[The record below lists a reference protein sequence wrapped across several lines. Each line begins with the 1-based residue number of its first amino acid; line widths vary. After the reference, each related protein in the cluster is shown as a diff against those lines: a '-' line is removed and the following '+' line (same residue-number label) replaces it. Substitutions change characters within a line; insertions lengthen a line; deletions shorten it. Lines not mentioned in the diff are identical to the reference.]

1 MDINID
7 ELQKICLDFFRLAG
21 MGFSLW
27 DENMHNI
34 FSYPKAHCPFC
45 EYVRTDEKLADKCA
59 ISDSIGLEE
68 VNRTKNPFVYT
79 CHMGLTEAIVPIMQ
93 DEEIVGYLMM
103 GQIVEEINRSNIGKC
118 IERSSYN
125 ECFKQ
130 ALRDRLSE
138 NVLSDSERISYC
150 INVLKVMIDYMNL
163 SYVIK
168 KSNESVYSKAKR
180 YISDN
185 ISKQILPKDICR
197 AIGVSENTL
206 YKSIKRRKGISP
218 TQLIRNIK
226 IEQAKILLKK
236 SDESITRIAENIGI
250 PDVNYFIRVFKSEN
264 GMSPLKYRKTIN
276 GQRS

>member
-45 EYVRTDEKLADKCA
+45 EYVRTDEKLAFKCSV
-59 ISDSIGLEE
+59 SDSIGLEE
-68 VNRTKNPFVYT
+68 VNRTKKPFVYT

-93 DEEIVGYLMM
+93 DEEIAGYLMM
-103 GQIVEEINRSNIGKC
+103 GQILEEVNRDA
-118 IERSSYN
+118 IERCIQNSSGN
-125 ECFKQ
+125 KLFRQE
-130 ALRDRLSE
+130 LRQKLSE
-138 NVLSDSERISYC
+138 NVLSDSAKISYC
-150 INVLKVMIDYMNL
+150 INVLKVMIEYMNL

-185 ISKQILPKDICR
+185 ISKQTFAEIGRNGLNFDSTAKDREFI
-197 AIGVSENTL
+197 IFDEKVSQ
-206 YKSIKRRKGISP
+206 IKRKG
-218 TQLIRNIK
+218 
-226 IEQAKILLKK
+226 
-236 SDESITRIAENIGI
+236 
-250 PDVNYFIRVFKSEN
+250 
-264 GMSPLKYRKTIN
+264 PLRARWRTSTNPMCGK
-276 GQRS
+276 